1 MFSIWRSTSSRRA
14 SSASVTSLSMSDLPF
29 FAILRGPGEPDKPPP
44 PKLAEYFLSLG
55 EFVTVFAGAER
66 ALFFLSG
73 MILRL
78 PLSVAQ
84 AVFGG
89 SARVKESTDRLNR
102 AVRSILQEQPN
113 NNILTRVKTGLDR
126 ALPQLG
132 LINTVRNEILHY
144 GITDNQDEHWTVT
157 NSHLRPDSPSEF
169 KVSANILSD
178 MTYDTRSIIMILAEC
193 MGQIDRQSTGESKP
207 YLDLLQQPWRYK
219 PSLLRPSPQESASS
233 GTEHQPRPESSGRSK
248 SRPHKRQSSAQKR
261 KAREA
266 ESGEPS

>member
-1 MFSIWRSTSSRRA
+1 MFSIRRSTSSGRA

-29 FAILRGPGEPDKPPP
+29 FALLRGPGEPDKPLP
-44 PKLAEYFLSLG
+44 PKLAEYYLSLG

-102 AVRSILQEQPN
+102 AVKSILQEQPN
-113 NNILTRVKTGLDR
+113 NNILAKVKTGLDR

-144 GITDNQDEHWTVT
+144 GISHSQDEHWTVT
-157 NSHLRPDSPSEF
+157 NSHLRPDNPSEF
-169 KVSANILSD
+169 KVSAIILND
-178 MTYDTRSIIMILAEC
+178 MTYDTRAIIMILIEC
-193 MGQIDRQSTGESKP
+193 MGQMNQQSTGVSEP
-207 YLDLLQQPWRYK
+207 YLALLRQSWRYK
-219 PSLLRPSPQESASS
+219 PSLLHPSPQESVND
-233 GTEHQPRPESSGRSK
+233 GIGPQPQPESSDRSK
-248 SRPHKRQSSAQKR
+248 RQPRKRQSSAQKR

-266 ESGEPS
+266 EGSKPS